1 MKSKRTFA
9 LLEVYEKDN
18 YSIVE
23 AITRG
28 QAEGSTEKENKGRKA
43 AQYVQDTP
51 DFENVLQSRKG
62 KEKEST
68 IIDSCI
74 ESEDGEVSVHSIPFL
89 QIIYSDN
96 DIDNSY
102 KEKES
107 VTTADASSTWSVIG
121 YVWPMMLSEL
131 SIIAEE
137 KKEMSITNS
146 NIKAI
151 YDNTHDLASRKLLKP
166 ADIDKR
172 LFLSALFDISRLSNP
187 IDHRYLVPLRDF
199 VVFDHV

>member
-1 MKSKRTFA
+1 MQ
-9 LLEVYEKDN
+9 
-18 YSIVE
+18 
-23 AITRG
+23 G
-28 QAEGSTEKENKGRKA
+28 
-43 AQYVQDTP
+43 TP

-68 IIDSCI
+68 IVDSCI

-89 QIIYSDN
+89 QINYSDN
-96 DIDNSY
+96 DVDNSD

-151 YDNTHDLASRKLLKP
+151 YNNTHDLASGKLLKP

-172 LFLSALFDISRLSNP
+172 LFLSALFDIPRSSNP
-187 IDHRYLVPLRDF
+187 IDHRYLVTLRDF
-199 VVFDHV
+199 VVFDYV